1 MANLLGHVPEGAL
14 PVRVV
19 LKVPEVAFLKKVL
32 EKWLQ
37 PLKKNGQNTL
47 PSKYCFCFVIFFPG
61 TSMDIHERDL
71 NPYSP
76 LTCLMHKLHNNYTS
90 TNI

>member
-19 LKVPEVAFLKKVL
+19 LKVPEVAFLEKVL

-37 PLKKNGQNTL
+37 PLKKWT
-47 PSKYCFCFVIFFPG
+47 KYFAVEILLLFRNFFFRVHLW
-61 TSMDIHERDL
+61 I
-71 NPYSP
+71 
-76 LTCLMHKLHNNYTS
+76 YTRE
-90 TNI
+90 I

>member
-19 LKVPEVAFLKKVL
+19 LKVPEVAFLEKVL

-37 PLKKNGQNTL
+37 PLKKMDKILCRRNTA
-47 PSKYCFCFVIFFPG
+47 FV
-61 TSMDIHERDL
+61 S
-71 NPYSP
+71 
-76 LTCLMHKLHNNYTS
+76 
-90 TNI
+90 